1 MDKHRLKAYR
11 EMKQEADQLQRMQND
26 LRCTVASLQARG
38 CMAERLKD
46 LSDRVDRLLAEKRMR
61 LLAELEEIERAIDAL
76 ESRERLILRDHY
88 INGLT
93 WEEVSCRRHY
103 SLQHV
108 HRIHA
113 EALKNLK

>member
-1 MDKHRLKAYR
+1 MDKHRLKVYR
-11 EMKQEADQLQRMQND
+11 EMRQEAEQIAE
-26 LRCTVASLQARG
+26 LRGVVCSLRTD
-38 CMAERLKD
+38 RRKD
-46 LSDRVDRLLAEKRMR
+46 LCDRVDRLLAEKRR
-61 LLAELEEIERAIDAL
+61 HLLVELEEIERAIDAL